1 MVAAIGNGAV
11 FSKDAASAPGWGWY
25 PGISRQEAA
34 RSSVRYPS
42 KAIATCGC
50 CSSSRLG
57 RADQPSWQPRQGLK
71 QWITAAKKRLHHNVL
86 AIALANKRARIAW
99 AALNKD
105 RDFECEKTEMAP
117 GALGCWRRVLGSV
130 KAWLAARRSGKPTT
144 ANLDPRMADP
154 RSACGCGVQVLRRL
168 PVTLEH

>member
-1 MVAAIGNGAV
+1 
-11 FSKDAASAPGWGWY
+11 
-25 PGISRQEAA
+25 
-34 RSSVRYPS
+34 
-42 KAIATCGC
+42 
-50 CSSSRLG
+50 
-57 RADQPSWQPRQGLK
+57 
-71 QWITAAKKRLHHNVL
+71 VL

-99 AALNKD
+99 AVLNKD
-105 RDFECEKTEMAP
+105 RDFECEKTEMALV
-117 GALGCWRRVLGSV
+117 ALGCWRRVLGSV